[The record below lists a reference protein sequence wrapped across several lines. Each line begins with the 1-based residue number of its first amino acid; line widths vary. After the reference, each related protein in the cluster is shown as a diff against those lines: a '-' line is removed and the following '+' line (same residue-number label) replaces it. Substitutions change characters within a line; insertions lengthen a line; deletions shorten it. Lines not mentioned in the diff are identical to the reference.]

1 MSTKPNQ
8 AIQNQQLTMSDYEF
22 ANPELLYLLLLL
34 PVIIGANIYRSKSFF
49 VNVRLSSNQS
59 FDPYKPSVLEYGRIF
74 LFIFR
79 TIALAGIIIALARPR
94 TTENREKTIGAEGI
108 DIVLAIDISG
118 SMLAE
123 DFKPNRIKASVEV
136 AKDFIEGRPN
146 DRFGLVVYS
155 GESFTQCPLTADHN
169 IVKNVLADVDVGI
182 IENQAT
188 AIGMGLATAVSR
200 LKDSRAKSKVII
212 LLTDGVNTTGFID
225 PITAADIAHKF
236 NIKTYTIGVGSQG
249 EAPYPFQDAFGRTVY
264 QNVPVKIDEALLQK
278 VSSITGAKYFRA
290 DSKDKMKAIYEEI
303 EQMEKTKLQE
313 LTFQQ
318 FEEKF
323 FVFAFLA
330 GILLLIEKILRLTL
344 FKGIV

>member
-1 MSTKPNQ
+1 
-8 AIQNQQLTMSDYEF
+8 MSDYEF
-22 ANPELLYLLLLL
+22 ANPELLYLLLIL
-34 PVIIGANIYRSKSFF
+34 PVIIGWYFFRSASFH
-49 VNVRLSSNQS
+49 VNVRLSSNES
-59 FDPYKPSVLEYGRIF
+59 FKAFKPGLLEYGKVLLMGIQMIG
-74 LFIFR
+74 L
-79 TIALAGIIIALARPR
+79 ALIIVALARPR
-94 TTENREKTIGAEGI
+94 TTEISEKTIGSEGI
-108 DIVLAIDISG
+108 DIILAMDISG

-136 AKDFIEGRPN
+136 AEQFIEGRPN

-200 LKDSRAKSKVII
+200 LKDSKAKSKVVI
-212 LLTDGVNTTGFID
+212 LLTDGVNTSGFID
-225 PITAADIAHKF
+225 PLTAADIAKKF
-236 NIKTYTIGVGSQG
+236 NVKTYTIGVGSQG
-249 EAPYPFQDAFGRTVY
+249 EAPYPFKDAFGRTVY
-264 QNVPVKIDEALLQK
+264 QNVPVKIDEDLLKK
-278 VSSITGAKYFRA
+278 VSDMTGAKYFRA

-323 FVFAFLA
+323 FAFACLA
-330 GILLLIEKILRLTL
+330 ALLLLFEKLLRFTL